1 MVRLSTTVVRCSAV
15 ALLATA
21 LIVGVRPA
29 PAEARSRGVG
39 LAAGLAAGVLLG
51 AVVAGAA
58 SARPSAPPRQ
68 RTVRR
73 SAPRKQGGE
82 YGSNASAT
90 NNDFV
95 PRERT
100 RAVKS
105 EDPFAGSGSSGSR
118 TVGQP

>member
-29 PAEARSRGVG
+29 PAEARGRGVG
-39 LAAGLAAGVLLG
+39 IAAGVAAGVLLG
-51 AVVAGAA
+51 AMVAGAA

-68 RTVRR
+68 RTVKR
-73 SAPRKQGGE
+73 SASRKKGGE

-90 NNDFV
+90 NNDIV

-105 EDPFAGSGSSGSR
+105 DDPFAGSGSSAQ
-118 TVGQP
+118 TVGGQP